1 MNYQTALNKLWTEV
15 SYRKLFKLKNF
26 FQDLILL
33 QRYDLRFISPEKL
46 KIAFDSHL
54 LPDCANC
61 PENCCHGAENTV
73 SLRLI
78 DIARLLDA
86 NLAEAIDLDNRSFR
100 QDKYFKKNPHALRLV
115 SNDSWKF
122 FPVLKRVNNICPYL
136 DKDNRCSIY
145 QHRPITCRRFPYIIT
160 SDKKNIVFSQKC
172 HKTKL
177 TNNKNQQETLLNAAI
192 DSYNEKIKDLILLH
206 YARKELSKIGLIK
219 YLNITE

>member
-1 MNYQTALNKLWTEV
+1 MSYQSSLNKVWTEI
-15 SYRKLFKLKNF
+15 SSRKLFKFKNF
-26 FQDLILL
+26 FQDLVLL
-33 QRYDLRFISPEKL
+33 QKYDLRFIDPKRL
-46 KIAFDSHL
+46 ALQFNQKL

-86 NLAEAIDLDNRSFR
+86 NLAEAIDLDNQSFR
-100 QDKYFKKNPHALRLV
+100 QDRYFKTNPQALRFV

-136 DKDNRCSIY
+136 GKDNRCSIY
-145 QHRPITCRRFPYIIT
+145 KHRPITCRRFPYIIA
-160 SDKKNIVFSQKC
+160 SDKKNIIFSQKC
-172 HKTKL
+172 YKTKFA
-177 TNNKNQQETLLNAAI
+177 NNKEQQETLLKAAI

-206 YARKELSKIGLIK
+206 YARKELSKIGLTK